1 MQCPEIIT
9 VNILV
14 NIFLK
19 SAFVFMSIPIRFADP
34 SVSIAPYTQCI
45 LLVTIGMYTVHS
57 ALQFLFT

>member
-1 MQCPEIIT
+1 
-9 VNILV
+9 
-14 NIFLK
+14 
-19 SAFVFMSIPIRFADP
+19 MSIPIPFADP